1 VISLSVC
8 LSFRLRVCPRAYIR
22 NHTYNLNNFL
32 CMLPIAVARSFSGG
46 AAIRYVLPVL
56 QMTSYLHMPGIGDT
70 IKA

>member
-1 VISLSVC
+1 
-8 LSFRLRVCPRAYIR
+8 
-22 NHTYNLNNFL
+22 
-32 CMLPIAVARSFSGG
+32 MLPIAVARSFSGG